1 MDHYEKKQ
9 ADKKAYYAEKAQKLK
24 EESLEIFKQA
34 DTMAKSIPLGQPIL
48 IGHHSEKRDRHFR
61 KQYSKLYD
69 KSYELSNKA
78 DYYENKAHTVST
90 AISSDDE
97 NALMKLES
105 KLNCL
110 IQTHERMVTI
120 NKLYR
125 KEGNA
130 CLEKLNNAEKETVLD
145 NLNMIESFYS
155 DTKQKV
161 PFSSYMLSNSNQ
173 RIRATRIRIDLLKN
187 ELKLQ
192 EHAPIQGNGFVL
204 KEDKQDNRI
213 LFIFDNKPATE
224 VRALLK
230 RYGFKWS
237 PSRHAWIRM
246 LNQNGRDAA
255 HYVMSHLKNN

>member
-1 MDHYEKKQ
+1 MSKIIRFIQ
-9 ADKKAYYAEKAQKLK
+9 
-24 EESLEIFKQA
+24 
-34 DTMAKSIPLGQPIL
+34 IL
-48 IGHHSEKRDRHFR
+48 RCYPNTEQVITYFINCQGR
-61 KQYSKLYD
+61 KQTP
-69 KSYELSNKA
+69 LSCFSFGYLTQGEITMKH
-78 DYYENKAHTVST
+78 YENKDSTLST
-90 AISSDDE
+90 AIFSDDKD
-97 NALMKLES
+97 ALIKLQS

-110 IQTHERMVTI
+110 IQTHERMVKI

-125 KEGNA
+125 KEGHA
-130 CLEKLNNAEKETVLD
+130 CLEKLNDAEKETVLD

-161 PFSSYMLSNSNQ
+161 PFPSYMLSNSNQ

-213 LFIFDNKPATE
+213 LFIFDDKPTTE

-237 PSRHAWIRM
+237 PSRHAWIRK

-255 HYVMSHLKNN
+255 HYVMSHLNDN